1 MASAYT
7 PGLRV
12 APHTVVRKTRRLPV
26 PGEVLVK
33 VGDQVTADQVVAR
46 THLPGKVLPIN
57 VANHL
62 SILPDELEAAMR
74 KQVGEPIKEG
84 DLLAETRSFFGLF
97 REEARSPIDGFVE
110 SISAVTGLVILR
122 GTPDPVE
129 VRADLDGVVVEEM
142 PEEGVV
148 VETSGAHVQGIFGLA
163 GEVSGSIAVVA
174 QRPEDVVEPAHI
186 RPEHKGRI
194 LVGGSR
200 LTLPAFARAVD
211 LGVAGI
217 VCGGFEYH
225 DLHALLGRE
234 LGVAV
239 TGGEAL
245 GTTLMVTEGFG
256 KIAMAAATHE
266 LLVACEG
273 RHASM
278 TGATQIRAGV
288 IRPEIVIP
296 GKLSLIHI

>member
-1 MASAYT
+1 
-7 PGLRV
+7 V
-12 APHTVVRKTRRLPV
+12 
-26 PGEVLVK
+26 
-33 VGDQVTADQVVAR
+33 
-46 THLPGKVLPIN
+46 
-57 VANHL
+57 
-62 SILPDELEAAMR
+62 
-74 KQVGEPIKEG
+74 
-84 DLLAETRSFFGLF
+84 
-97 REEARSPIDGFVE
+97 
-110 SISAVTGLVILR
+110 
-122 GTPDPVE
+122 PVE
-129 VRADLDGVVVEEM
+129 VKAYVDGKVTEII
-142 PEEGVV
+142 PDEGVV
-148 VETSGAHVQGIFGLA
+148 VEARASLVQGIFGLA

-296 GKLSLIHI
+296 GKGPVSSRAAQAPAEGLSVGARVRCVRAPYFGRLGTVVALPVQPARLPSESTARVVEVALAGSEAESETLIVPRANVELIER